1 MDQIAIIIISIS
13 IIVEGNKY
21 INSSIVKLSVR
32 TKVKGGILY
41 GIDNV
46 HFGHFVGNN
55 AVVILE
61 DLAIIIINPDLG
73 FSFDNY
79 ISA

>member
-1 MDQIAIIIISIS
+1 
-13 IIVEGNKY
+13 
-21 INSSIVKLSVR
+21 VR